1 MNLSDLKTKAV
12 PELLELAKE
21 MGLENINRTRK
32 QDLIFTVLKR
42 HAKSGEDIYGDGVL
56 EILQD
61 GFVRVYAAIERVD
74 VSRPLSPW
82 LYRIVVNLSYN
93 WMNHHRHWPLA
104 LDTLI
109 EHLIAG
115 PAASP
120 EHVAEGSELRR
131 IVWEAV
137 ASLSFKQ
144 RSAVVLFYLQGL
156 SLQEIAYIL
165 DCPVGTIKSRLH
177 YACKALR
184 KKLSEDRRLTGEVA
198 YGTSWR

>member
-1 MNLSDLKTKAV
+1 MSEDAELVSRIRCGDLDAFEALYHKYKRQLYQTA
-12 PELLELAKE
+12 LAIT
-21 MGLENINRTRK
+21 G
-32 QDLIFTVLKR
+32 D
-42 HAKSGEDIYGDGVL
+42 SGAAE

-165 DCPVGTIKSRLH
+165 DCPVGTVKSRLH

-198 YGTSWR
+198 YGTS

>member
-1 MNLSDLKTKAV
+1 MSEDAELVSRIRCGDLDAFEALYHKYKRQLYQTA
-12 PELLELAKE
+12 LAIT
-21 MGLENINRTRK
+21 G
-32 QDLIFTVLKR
+32 D
-42 HAKSGEDIYGDGVL
+42 SGAAE

-61 GFVRVYAAIERVD
+61 GFVRVYAAIDRVD

-137 ASLSFKQ
+137 ASLGFKQ

-198 YGTSWR
+198 YGTS